1 MARTKGRFMR
11 LLMMLSLL
19 GVAAAVAAPFVPLSP
34 LKDEVQRKL
43 SEALGRKVTIDSARL
58 NLITGPYVTL
68 RGMTAQESPAFGEGI
83 FLRADQ
89 VRADIDLI
97 QYLRTRRFVI
107 DSITLMSPQINLIKT
122 ADGVWSWTTIGKQ
135 SDEATLF
142 RVTPNSRAAS
152 WQLEERR
159 RAANIASWQ
168 PAPQR
173 VLGFPA
179 LTILSFLWDGLSTPA
194 FKKIRVENAS
204 VKLIDRTGSEPSEVL
219 YKNISLSASLAPHA
233 AGDSGS
239 GSQAKGELTVQSEED
254 GEAALFKTT
263 LPFDLQIDRG
273 ASALS
278 IGGSVGPGPIE
289 TKNLDVGAF
298 NITGNIH
305 SERGVPLTGSGQMS
319 ANQMFIR
326 TINLSEQVSRAL
338 KVDQIGDMSPG
349 TVIASLETDFQISK
363 GTINTPG
370 LRIQQLDGLGD
381 ATTQNGSFKIESALT
396 VNYSATLIM
405 SADATSRVK
414 SIGPMVGILV
424 TILETNDRISVP
436 ININGDVRK
445 PEIQV
450 DVSRIF

>member
-1 MARTKGRFMR
+1 MR
-11 LLMMLSLL
+11 LLMMLSLI

-43 SEALGRKVTIDSARL
+43 SDALGRKVTIDSARL
-58 NLITGPYVTL
+58 NLLTGPYVTL
-68 RGMTAQESPAFGEGI
+68 TGMTAQESPAFGEGI
-83 FLRADQ
+83 FLRADH
-89 VRADIDLI
+89 VRADIDLV

-107 DSITLMSPQINLIKT
+107 DSITFMSPQITLIKT

-135 SDEATLF
+135 QSEEAMLS
-142 RVTPNSRAAS
+142 RVTPQRAM
-152 WQLEERR
+152 
-159 RAANIASWQ
+159 
-168 PAPQR
+168 
-173 VLGFPA
+173 GFPA
-179 LTILSFLWDGLSTPA
+179 SMILSFLWDGLSTPA
-194 FKKIRVENAS
+194 FKKIRIENAS

-219 YKNISLSASLAPHA
+219 YKNISLSASLAPHT

-239 GSQAKGELTVQSEED
+239 GTQAKGDLTAQSEED

-278 IGGSVGPGPIE
+278 IGGSIGPGPIE
-289 TKNLDVGAF
+289 TRNLDVGAF

-305 SERGVPLTGSGQMS
+305 SERGVPLAGNGQMS

-436 ININGDVRK
+436 INISGDVRK

>member
-1 MARTKGRFMR
+1 MR
-11 LLMMLSLL
+11 LLMMLSVI

-34 LKDEVQRKL
+34 LRDEVQRKL

-58 NLITGPYVTL
+58 HLITGPYVTL

-107 DSITLMSPQINLIKT
+107 KSITLMSPQINLIKT

-135 SDEATLF
+135 PAEEATL
-142 RVTPNSRAAS
+142 SRTTSNAAM
-152 WQLEERR
+152 
-159 RAANIASWQ
+159 
-168 PAPQR
+168 
-173 VLGFPA
+173 GFPA
-179 LTILSFLWDGLSTPA
+179 LTILSLLWDGLSTPA

-219 YKNISLSASLAPHA
+219 YKNISLSASLAPHT

-239 GSQAKGELTVQSEED
+239 GSQAKGDLTAQSEED
-254 GEAALFKTT
+254 GEAALFRTT
-263 LPFDLQIDRG
+263 LPFNLQIDRG

-278 IGGSVGPGPIE
+278 IGGSIGPGPIE
-289 TKNLDVGAF
+289 TKNMDVGAF

-305 SERGVPLTGSGQMS
+305 SERGLPLTGDGQMS

-363 GTINTPG
+363 GAINTPG
-370 LRIQQLDGLGD
+370 LRIKQLDGLGD

-414 SIGPMVGILV
+414 SISPMVGILV

-436 ININGDVRK
+436 INISGDVRK

>member
-1 MARTKGRFMR
+1 MR
-11 LLMMLSLL
+11 LLMMLSLI

-43 SEALGRKVTIDSARL
+43 SDALGRKVTIDSARL
-58 NLITGPYVTL
+58 NLLTGPYVTL
-68 RGMTAQESPAFGEGI
+68 TGMTAQESPAFGEGI

-89 VRADIDLI
+89 VRADIDLV

-107 DSITLMSPQINLIKT
+107 DSITFISPQITLIKT

-135 SDEATLF
+135 QSEEAMLS
-142 RVTPNSRAAS
+142 RVTPQTAM
-152 WQLEERR
+152 
-159 RAANIASWQ
+159 
-168 PAPQR
+168 
-173 VLGFPA
+173 GFPA
-179 LTILSFLWDGLSTPA
+179 STILSFLWDGLSTPA

-204 VKLIDRTGSEPSEVL
+204 VKLIDRTGSEPPEVL
-219 YKNISLSASLAPHA
+219 YKNISLSASLAPHT

-239 GSQAKGELTVQSEED
+239 GTQAKGDLTAQSEED

-278 IGGSVGPGPIE
+278 IGGSIGPGPIE
-289 TKNLDVGAF
+289 TRNLDVGAF

-305 SERGVPLTGSGQMS
+305 SERGVPLAGTGQMS

-396 VNYSATLIM
+396 VNYAATLIM

-414 SIGPMVGILV
+414 SISPMVGILV

-436 ININGDVRK
+436 INISGDVRK

>member
-1 MARTKGRFMR
+1 MR
-11 LLMMLSLL
+11 LLMMLSLI

-43 SEALGRKVTIDSARL
+43 SDALGRKVTIDSARL
-58 NLITGPYVTL
+58 NLLTGPYVTL
-68 RGMTAQESPAFGEGI
+68 TGMTAQESPAFGEGI
-83 FLRADQ
+83 FLRANQ

-107 DSITLMSPQINLIKT
+107 DSITFISPQITLIKT

-135 SDEATLF
+135 QSEEAMLS
-142 RVTPNSRAAS
+142 RVTP
-152 WQLEERR
+152 QELM
-159 RAANIASWQ
+159 
-168 PAPQR
+168 
-173 VLGFPA
+173 GFPA
-179 LTILSFLWDGLSTPA
+179 STILSFLWDGLSTPA
-194 FKKIRVENAS
+194 FKKIRIENAS
-204 VKLIDRTGSEPSEVL
+204 VKLIDRTGSEPPEVL
-219 YKNISLSASLAPHA
+219 YKNISLSASLAPHTT
-233 AGDSGS
+233 GDSGS
-239 GSQAKGELTVQSEED
+239 GTQAKGDLTAQSEED

-263 LPFDLQIDRG
+263 LPFDLQIERG
-273 ASALS
+273 PSALS
-278 IGGSVGPGPIE
+278 IGGSIGPGPIE
-289 TKNLDVGAF
+289 TRNLDVGEF
-298 NITGNIH
+298 NITGKIH
-305 SERGVPLTGSGQMS
+305 SERGMPLAGDGQMS

-436 ININGDVRK
+436 INISGDVRK

>member
-1 MARTKGRFMR
+1 MR
-11 LLMMLSLL
+11 LLMMLSLI

-43 SEALGRKVTIDSARL
+43 SDALGRKVTIDSARL
-58 NLITGPYVTL
+58 NLLTGPYVTL
-68 RGMTAQESPAFGEGI
+68 TGMTAQESPAFGEGI
-83 FLRADQ
+83 FLRADH
-89 VRADIDLI
+89 VRADIDLV

-107 DSITLMSPQINLIKT
+107 DSITFMSPQITLIKT

-135 SDEATLF
+135 QSEEAMLS
-142 RVTPNSRAAS
+142 RVTPQRAM
-152 WQLEERR
+152 
-159 RAANIASWQ
+159 
-168 PAPQR
+168 
-173 VLGFPA
+173 GFPA
-179 LTILSFLWDGLSTPA
+179 SMILSFLWDGLSTPA
-194 FKKIRVENAS
+194 FKKIRIENAS
-204 VKLIDRTGSEPSEVL
+204 VKLIDRTGSEPPEVL
-219 YKNISLSASLAPHA
+219 YKNISLSASLAPHT

-239 GSQAKGELTVQSEED
+239 GTQAKGDLTAQSEED

-263 LPFDLQIDRG
+263 LPFDLQIIRG

-278 IGGSVGPGPIE
+278 IGGSIGPGPIE
-289 TKNLDVGAF
+289 TRNLDVGAF

-305 SERGVPLTGSGQMS
+305 SERGVPLAGNGQMS

-436 ININGDVRK
+436 INISGDVRK

>member
-1 MARTKGRFMR
+1 
-11 LLMMLSLL
+11 
-19 GVAAAVAAPFVPLSP
+19 
-34 LKDEVQRKL
+34 
-43 SEALGRKVTIDSARL
+43 
-58 NLITGPYVTL
+58 
-68 RGMTAQESPAFGEGI
+68 
-83 FLRADQ
+83 
-89 VRADIDLI
+89 
-97 QYLRTRRFVI
+97 
-107 DSITLMSPQINLIKT
+107 
-122 ADGVWSWTTIGKQ
+122 
-135 SDEATLF
+135 
-142 RVTPNSRAAS
+142 
-152 WQLEERR
+152 
-159 RAANIASWQ
+159 
-168 PAPQR
+168 
-173 VLGFPA
+173 
-179 LTILSFLWDGLSTPA
+179 
-194 FKKIRVENAS
+194 
-204 VKLIDRTGSEPSEVL
+204 
-219 YKNISLSASLAPHA
+219 LAPHA

>member
-1 MARTKGRFMR
+1 MR
-11 LLMMLSLL
+11 LLMMLSVI

-34 LKDEVQRKL
+34 LRDEVQRKL

-58 NLITGPYVTL
+58 HLITGPYVTL

-135 SDEATLF
+135 PAEEATLS
-142 RVTPNSRAAS
+142 RVTPNSRSAS
-152 WQLEERR
+152 WQL
-159 RAANIASWQ
+159 
-168 PAPQR
+168 APQR
-173 VLGFPA
+173 LMGFPA
-179 LTILSFLWDGLSTPA
+179 LTILSLLWDGLSTPA
-194 FKKIRVENAS
+194 FKAIRVENAS

-219 YKNISLSASLAPHA
+219 YKNISLSASLAPHTA
-233 AGDSGS
+233 ADSGS
-239 GSQAKGELTVQSEED
+239 GSQAKGDLTAQSEED
-254 GEAALFKTT
+254 GEAALFRTT
-263 LPFDLQIDRG
+263 LPFNLQIDRS

-278 IGGSVGPGPIE
+278 IGGSIGPGPIE

-298 NITGNIH
+298 NITGNIQ
-305 SERGVPLTGSGQMS
+305 SERGVPLTGNGQMS

-363 GTINTPG
+363 GAINTPG
-370 LRIQQLDGLGD
+370 LRIKQLDGLGD

-405 SADATSRVK
+405 SAEATSRVK

-436 ININGDVRK
+436 INISGDVRK

>member
-1 MARTKGRFMR
+1 MR
-11 LLMMLSLL
+11 LLIMLSLI

-34 LKDEVQRKL
+34 LRDELQLKL

-68 RGMTAQESPAFGEGI
+68 RGMTARESPAFGEGI
-83 FLRADQ
+83 FIRADQ
-89 VRADIDLI
+89 VRADINLI

-107 DSITLMSPQINLIKT
+107 DSITFMSPQINLIKT

-135 SDEATLF
+135 PSEQATLS
-142 RVTPNSRAAS
+142 RTPNSPGAS
-152 WQLEERR
+152 CQLAERR
-159 RAANIASWQ
+159 RATNIASWQ
-168 PAPQR
+168 LAPQR
-173 VLGFPA
+173 PMGFPA
-179 LTILSFLWDGLSTPA
+179 LAILSFLQDGNLSSPA
-194 FKKIRVENAS
+194 FNKIRVENAS

-219 YKNISLSASLAPHA
+219 YKNISLSASLAPHT

-239 GSQAKGELTVQSEED
+239 GSLAKGELTVQSEED
-254 GEAALFKTT
+254 GETALFKTT

-278 IGGSVGPGPIE
+278 IGGSIGPGPIE
-289 TKNLDVGAF
+289 TKNMDVGAF

-305 SERGVPLTGSGQMS
+305 SERGVPLTGGGQMS

-363 GTINTPG
+363 ETINTPG
-370 LRIQQLDGLGD
+370 LRIRQLDGLGD
-381 ATTQNGSFKIESALT
+381 ATAQNGTFKIGSALT

-436 ININGDVRK
+436 INISGDVRK

>member
-1 MARTKGRFMR
+1 MR
-11 LLMMLSLL
+11 LLMMLSLI

-34 LKDEVQRKL
+34 LRDEVQRKL
-43 SEALGRKVTIDSARL
+43 SDALGRKVTIDSARL
-58 NLITGPYVTL
+58 NLLTGPYVTL
-68 RGMTAQESPAFGEGI
+68 SGMTAQESPAFGEGI
-83 FLRADQ
+83 FLRADH
-89 VRADIDLI
+89 VRADIDLV

-107 DSITLMSPQINLIKT
+107 DSITFISPQITLIKT

-135 SDEATLF
+135 QSEEAMLS
-142 RVTPNSRAAS
+142 RVTP
-152 WQLEERR
+152 QKLM
-159 RAANIASWQ
+159 
-168 PAPQR
+168 
-173 VLGFPA
+173 GFPA
-179 LTILSFLWDGLSTPA
+179 STILSFLWDGLSTPA

-219 YKNISLSASLAPHA
+219 YKNISLSASLAPHT

-239 GSQAKGELTVQSEED
+239 GSQAKGDLTAQSEED

-278 IGGSVGPGPIE
+278 ISGSVGPGPIE
-289 TKNLDVGAF
+289 TRNLNVGAF

-305 SERGVPLTGSGQMS
+305 SDKGVPLTGSGQMS

-405 SADATSRVK
+405 SPDATSRVK

-436 ININGDVRK
+436 INISGDVRK